1 MTSRETRRA
10 RIEELYKVY
19 EEEIETLAGN
29 NVRLSKELR
38 DSNVSL
44 AEKDKLINALK
55 NDNRALKLQLGKR
68 TPVKLGKHMLET
80 SSAEMEI
87 LQSTN
92 YKLQEQI
99 KALQRKLDL
108 QEASLKFIEQQSDG
122 TKDSSHSSSNPDYE
136 QSSDS
141 GFADRHYNH
150 LNNNTKPIIESGP
163 SDGAGRSEYANHGN
177 GIADFINIG
186 QQELICKENFHLTT
200 EDINIIYEETLPAPD
215 NVEFFIPNNMRTPKK
230 KTDRIDVN
238 YSPARLPKNIRTR
251 AVPASQLGSSS
262 TGGRIFQIARSGIS
276 SLHSMNPAYPNS
288 KLQPF
293 RRTSPMKLS
302 RSSEIEPGQEKQI
315 QYVSVASVASLSN
328 SSIVTSSGTFPHSSI
343 ASNSFPVTSAKI
355 ESDRTFSEQ

>member
-1 MTSRETRRA
+1 
-10 RIEELYKVY
+10 
-19 EEEIETLAGN
+19 
-29 NVRLSKELR
+29 
-38 DSNVSL
+38 
-44 AEKDKLINALK
+44 
-55 NDNRALKLQLGKR
+55 
-68 TPVKLGKHMLET
+68 
-80 SSAEMEI
+80 
-87 LQSTN
+87 
-92 YKLQEQI
+92 
-99 KALQRKLDL
+99 
-108 QEASLKFIEQQSDG
+108 
-122 TKDSSHSSSNPDYE
+122 
-136 QSSDS
+136 
-141 GFADRHYNH
+141 
-150 LNNNTKPIIESGP
+150 
-163 SDGAGRSEYANHGN
+163 
-177 GIADFINIG
+177 
-186 QQELICKENFHLTT
+186 
-200 EDINIIYEETLPAPD
+200 
-215 NVEFFIPNNMRTPKK
+215 MRTPKK

-355 ESDRTFSEQ
+355 ESDRTFSEQYPSTSSGVKTEPLSSPRKNSINILRRRRISQKNNISKQKPQIVIGRSILGPSPSKSRRKQIL